1 MATKPNKPTS
11 LAQSL
16 NASPMAP
23 RQGLS
28 GGMANPRGGRYT
40 LIGPAPGVMLKPPT
54 ALTFGQRL
62 AALQAIKKARG

>member
-1 MATKPNKPTS
+1 
-11 LAQSL
+11 
-16 NASPMAP
+16 MAP